1 MENELRKSQ
10 SDNDFK
16 CYDDDQI
23 YDENFNEQH
32 VDNNVE
38 NSDNTSVNRKKMI
51 RYSQKLFR
59 ETRVSFQIWVK
70 DLKAEKYVMLK

>member
-10 SDNDFK
+10 YDNDFK

-38 NSDNTSVNRKKMI
+38 NSDNTSVNRKKWSDI
-51 RYSQKLFR
+51 VRNCSGKPELVF
-59 ETRVSFQIWVK
+59 
-70 DLKAEKYVMLK
+70 KYE